1 MMAFNDP
8 HHEAWVES
16 ARAIST
22 LDAAQMLG
30 FAPQKT
36 TNAKER
42 VGACLVCGGTDRFAI
57 VTAGTKANVF
67 HCRGCGIKGGDGVG
81 LVMAVQN
88 IDFIKACEILVGAPP
103 KGSNLSETDKQ
114 AWRER
119 QEALKIERAESEAL
133 RLKQAE
139 IDAAQK
145 RGWAKDMWARGA
157 GWQKSTVEHYL
168 RHRGVIPQSYT
179 SNDVAGLAIDNL
191 RCAKAMPYQFD
202 GGVIGTS
209 DVMLGQIQNAR
220 GEFIGVHRTWMSDF
234 NDNCEVPKNGRP
246 EWNHPENGRRLET
259 KRMLGDKIG
268 GAIRL
273 VRGGVDLNTG
283 KIKPPKDLYLGEGN
297 ETTLS
302 VYMPFRLIKPELI
315 DNAAFWSGLDLGNL
329 STIIFPTSVETV
341 ILLGDGDSD
350 QEKTIQKLKKAADNA
365 LQQGK
370 RVRIAFSPKTT
381 DFNDIL
387 RGLREAA

>member
-1 MMAFNDP
+1 MPFNDP
-8 HHEAWVES
+8 EQEAWVDN
-16 ARAIST
+16 ARAVATI
-22 LDAAQMLG
+22 DAAMMLG
-30 FAPQKT
+30 FAPIKGA
-36 TNAKER
+36 NIKDKS
-42 VGACLVCGGTDRFAI
+42 GACPACGGTDRFS
-57 VTAGTKANVF
+57 VVVSGTKTNVF
-67 HCRGCGIKGGDGVG
+67 NCRGCGIKGGDGIG
-81 LVMAVQN
+81 LVMAVQKT
-88 IDFIKACEILVGAPP
+88 DFIKACEFLVGAPP
-103 KGSNLSETDKQ
+103 KGSNLSEADKH
-114 AWRER
+114 AWREQ
-119 QEALKIERAESEAL
+119 QEILKRERAESEAL
-133 RLKQAE
+133 RLKQVE

-145 RGWAKDMWARGA
+145 RGWAKDMWARGV

-179 SNDVAGLAIDNL
+179 SNDVAGLLIDNL

-234 NDNCEVPKNGRP
+234 NDNCDVPKNGRP

-273 VRGGVDLNTG
+273 VRGGVDSDTG

-302 VYMPFRLIKPELI
+302 VYVPFRLIKPELI
-315 DNAAFWSGLDLGNL
+315 ENAAFWSGLDLGNL
-329 STIIFPTSVETV
+329 STTIFPASVETV

-350 QEKTIQKLKKAADNA
+350 EEKTIQKLKKSADNA

-370 RVRIAFSPKTT
+370 RVKIAFSPKTT

-387 RGLREAA
+387 RRVREAA